1 MVSYSEVACSAH
13 WMAMCR
19 MLCTVRCGCTWAAC
33 VLLCWA
39 TRRPCSDVGGG
50 RGRRGR
56 RDGSESESEAARVYH
71 KISCPGRNLSR
82 LLSPSPATSTIPY
95 PPHNKSTTGNRSA
108 TNLPLLLCHFLV
120 IRLCRHFQKHL
131 ICPSPFSPA
140 FIARSPFARRLSLS
154 ALKAFY
160 RHLSLNAHPPSPPL
174 PP

>member
-1 MVSYSEVACSAH
+1 MVSYSEVACGAH

-19 MLCTVRCGCTWAAC
+19 MLCTMRCGCTWAVWC

-39 TRRPCSDVGGG
+39 TRKRCSDVGGG

-95 PPHNKSTTGNRSA
+95 PPHNKTTTGN
-108 TNLPLLLCHFLV
+108 
-120 IRLCRHFQKHL
+120 
-131 ICPSPFSPA
+131 
-140 FIARSPFARRLSLS
+140 
-154 ALKAFY
+154 
-160 RHLSLNAHPPSPPL
+160 
-174 PP
+174 